1 MKFEEQVK
9 VRAFE
14 LKMYFQKGVKA
25 VSKYGKKGWQK
36 VKNIRK

>member
-9 VRAFE
+9 VRAYE
-14 LKMYFQKGVKA
+14 LKVFFNKGVKA
-25 VSKYGKKGWQK
+25 VSKYGKKGWAK